1 MADHDKAAPG
11 DKGPPDIRPVSITD
25 EMKRS
30 YLDYAMSVI
39 ISRALPDVRDGLK
52 PVHRR
57 ILFGMHEL
65 GLEWNKKYVKCARV
79 VGEVMG
85 KYHPHGNAPIYD
97 ALVRMAQDFS
107 MRLTLVDGQGNFGS
121 VDGDPPAA
129 ERYTECR
136 LTKVAGSL
144 LDDLDKD
151 TVDFRENYDGS
162 LKEPVVLPAKLPN
175 LLINGSGGIAV
186 GMATNIPPHN
196 LGEVVDACIAH
207 LDNPEITLEELCQL
221 IPGPDF
227 PTGGLILGRVGIMG
241 AYHKGRGSILM
252 RAKVH
257 VEEIRKDREA
267 LIVTAI
273 PYQVNKRVLI
283 EKIAEQVRE
292 KRIEGISDLWDES
305 SREGMR
311 IVIELKRDAV
321 ADVVLNQLWRFSDL
335 QTTFGANMLAI
346 NGGRPEQL
354 NLKDMIA
361 CFTSFREEVVS
372 RRTKYLL
379 GRSRDRAH
387 VLVGLAVAVA
397 NIDEMIRLIR
407 SAPSPAA
414 AREQMMA
421 RDWPARDI
429 GPLVDLI
436 ADPRHKLTAAGT
448 IKLSDEQA
456 RAILDLRLQRLT
468 ALGRDEIGDEL
479 KKLGEEI
486 KEYLAILASRARIVD
501 LIKQELGAIKA
512 EFATPRLTEIVEMEG
527 EVEDEDLIQ
536 REDVVV
542 TVSHRGYIKRVPL
555 STYRAQRRGGKGR
568 SGMSTREEDVVTQI
582 FIASTHTPVLFFS
595 SRGMVYRMKVW
606 RLPAATPQSLGK
618 ALVNL
623 LPLSEG
629 ESITSIL
636 PLPEEEKT
644 WGSLELMFATRSGSV
659 RRNSLADFENINRNG
674 KIAMKLEEG
683 DRIVR
688 VAICTPSDNVL
699 LTTAGGRSIRFPV
712 EDVRLF
718 KGRDS
723 TGVRGI
729 RLDEGD
735 EVISM
740 AILRHVEATPGE
752 RAAYIKQALAVRR
765 SQGAEAD
772 VGIEPTAEAE
782 AEETEEAVDLSPER
796 YAELGAR
803 EQFVL
808 TVSERGFGK
817 RSSSYEYRISG
828 RGGKGITAMIVN
840 ERNGR
845 LVASFPVE
853 ESDQIMLVTD
863 GGKLIRCPVD
873 DVRIAGRN
881 VQGVR
886 IFRTDEDEKVVSV
899 ERIPEDGNGEAN
911 GGNGAA
917 ETEPNA

>member
-1 MADHDKAAPG
+1 
-11 DKGPPDIRPVSITD
+11 
-25 EMKRS
+25 
-30 YLDYAMSVI
+30 
-39 ISRALPDVRDGLK
+39 
-52 PVHRR
+52 
-57 ILFGMHEL
+57 
-65 GLEWNKKYVKCARV
+65 
-79 VGEVMG
+79 
-85 KYHPHGNAPIYD
+85 
-97 ALVRMAQDFS
+97 
-107 MRLTLVDGQGNFGS
+107 
-121 VDGDPPAA
+121 
-129 ERYTECR
+129 
-136 LTKVAGSL
+136 
-144 LDDLDKD
+144 
-151 TVDFRENYDGS
+151 
-162 LKEPVVLPAKLPN
+162 
-175 LLINGSGGIAV
+175 
-186 GMATNIPPHN
+186 
-196 LGEVVDACIAH
+196 
-207 LDNPEITLEELCQL
+207 
-221 IPGPDF
+221 
-227 PTGGLILGRVGIMG
+227 
-241 AYHKGRGSILM
+241 
-252 RAKVH
+252 
-257 VEEIRKDREA
+257 
-267 LIVTAI
+267 
-273 PYQVNKRVLI
+273 
-283 EKIAEQVRE
+283 
-292 KRIEGISDLWDES
+292 
-305 SREGMR
+305 MR

-321 ADVVLNQLWRFSDL
+321 AEVVLNQLWRFSDL

-361 CFTSFREEVVS
+361 SFTAFREEVVS
-372 RRTKYLL
+372 RRSKYLL
-379 GRSRDRAH
+379 GKSRDRAH

-407 SAPSPAA
+407 AAPSPAE

-421 RDWPARDI
+421 RDWPAKDI

-436 ADPRHKLTAAGT
+436 ADPRHKLTASAT
-448 IKLSDEQA
+448 IRLSDEQA
-456 RAILDLRLQRLT
+456 RAILELRLQRLT

-486 KEYLAILASRARIVD
+486 KEYLSILASRARIVG
-501 LIKQELGAIKA
+501 LIKQELAAIKA

-568 SGMSTREEDVVTQI
+568 AGMSTREEDVVTQI

-623 LPLSEG
+623 LPLTEG

-636 PLPEEEKT
+636 PLPEEEQT
-644 WGSLELMFATRSGSV
+644 WRSLELMFATRSGSV

-699 LTTAGGRSIRFPV
+699 LTTAGGRCIRFPV

-729 RLDEGD
+729 RLDNGD

-740 AILRHVEATPGE
+740 AILRHVEASPGE
-752 RAAYIKQALAVRR
+752 RAAYIKQALAMRR
-765 SQGAEAD
+765 AQGTEVVDAGVEGA
-772 VGIEPTAEAE
+772 GELE
-782 AEETEEAVDLSPER
+782 AEEGGEEAVDLSPER

-886 IFRTDEDEKVVSV
+886 IFRTDENEKVVSV
-899 ERIPEDGNGEAN
+899 ERISEDGNGEATGAN
-911 GGNGAA
+911 GEADGEA
-917 ETEPNA
+917 EPNA